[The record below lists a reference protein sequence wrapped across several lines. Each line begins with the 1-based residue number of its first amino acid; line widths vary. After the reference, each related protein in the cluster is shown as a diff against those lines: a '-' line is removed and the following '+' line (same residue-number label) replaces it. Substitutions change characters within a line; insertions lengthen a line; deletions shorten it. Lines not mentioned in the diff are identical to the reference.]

1 MNLSSQYEDAKLEL
15 QIAPLIDVVFLLLI
29 YFMVTASL
37 IKKEGDVAFM
47 LPAAPSDSQ
56 VVELPVEVII
66 QVDSDGTVEV
76 EGQRFAKEDRELKDL
91 IIQIEGSKQI
101 ARTQNSRFFVNILP
115 NKDAIHSRII
125 DVMDAC
131 AAAKVESLSF
141 SKATDF

>member
-1 MNLSSQYEDAKLEL
+1 MNLSNNIEEAKLEL

-66 QVDSDGTVEV
+66 QVDEDGVVEV
-76 EGQRFAKEDRELKDL
+76 EGQRFSKDDRELEHL
-91 IIQIEGSKQI
+91 ITHIEGSKQI
-101 ARTQNSRFFVNILP
+101 AINQNSRFFVNILP
-115 NKDAIHSRII
+115 NKNAVHSRII

-131 AAAKVESLSF
+131 AAAKVKSLSF